1 MVSTFEV
8 FAYFMATFPT
18 IEIHLLAFLGNNE
31 FIKLPIKMKKIKIM
45 LCLLVM
51 VSIRF
56 TGFSQDTL
64 RLTLPQA
71 EQRFL
76 QKNFVLMAQKF
87 NINLAEAAVSQAKLW
102 DNPNLQ
108 LELNSYNPNTGRIFP
123 LTNTTGD
130 PTNPNGGGYLVQVQ
144 QMFNLAKRRS
154 KLVALSE
161 TNIALQQAAF
171 QDAMRILRFQLVQS
185 FGNIYNEQQQYK
197 MLQLESQ
204 QLVNLLVA
212 FKARLKL
219 GVIAEYEVTRLELE
233 QKNLNSVLKNL
244 SDQISQE
251 QANLRVLLV
260 ESGQTY
266 IQTVTETNSDKV
278 IPTLNNLVELAYA
291 NRPDLQ
297 VMDKTMIYNKQNLTY
312 QQALATPR
320 LMLGLDFQ
328 KYGSVYPNFW
338 GLQGAIDLP
347 WKNRNQ
353 GNIQAAKIIIDQS
366 TQTQNQVRLQID
378 QDVVSALQQYQHTMD
393 LQRTLTIDYLERIKE
408 ISKNATDD
416 YSKRIIDLVSFIDK
430 IRAYKDAQ
438 LNIIDLNN
446 QVFQAQQQLN
456 FVTNSNI
463 F

>member
-1 MVSTFEV
+1 M
-8 FAYFMATFPT
+8 
-18 IEIHLLAFLGNNE
+18 
-31 FIKLPIKMKKIKIM
+31 
-45 LCLLVM
+45 VM
-51 VSIRF
+51 VSIRL

-87 NINLAEAAVSQAKLW
+87 NINFAEAAVSQAKLW

-108 LELNSYNPNTGRIFP
+108 LEFNSYNPNTGTLFP
-123 LTNTTGD
+123 LSNTSGD
-130 PTNPNGGGYLVQVQ
+130 PANSNGGGYNIQVQ
-144 QMFNLAKRRS
+144 QMFNLTKRRS
-154 KLVALSE
+154 RLVTLSE
-161 TNIALQQAAF
+161 TNVALQQAAF

-185 FGNIYNEQQQYK
+185 FGNVYNEQQQYN

-212 FKARLKL
+212 FKAKLKL

-260 ESGQTY
+260 ENGQLY
-266 IQTVTETNSDKV
+266 IQTVTEANIEKV
-278 IPTLNNLVELAYA
+278 IPTLDNLVELAHA

-297 VMDKTMIYNKQNLTY
+297 VMDKTLVYNKQNLTY

-320 LMLGLDFQ
+320 LMLGLNFQ
-328 KYGSVYPNFW
+328 KYGSVYPSYFSVQA
-338 GLQGAIDLP
+338 GIDLP
-347 WKNRNQ
+347 VKNRNQ
-353 GNIQAAKIIIDQS
+353 GNIQAAKIGIDQS
-366 TQTQNQVRLQID
+366 AQTQNQVRLQVD
-378 QDVVSALQQYQHTMD
+378 QDVVSAYQQYQHTMD
-393 LQRTLTIDYLERIKE
+393 LQKTLTTDYVQRIKE
-408 ISKNATDD
+408 ISKNANDD

-438 LNIIDLNN
+438 LNIIDLNSK
-446 QVFQAQQQLN
+446 VFQAQQQLN